1 MKRGDLVTKKWLTA
15 LFMSMFKNANAIDE
29 SQIKQLTS
37 LQIVATLK
45 DNQTH
50 EVTNY
55 SEKLST
61 LNNQYF
67 AGIYELG
74 TENLLFQSLYDEIQ
88 KVL

>member
-1 MKRGDLVTKKWLTA
+1 MKRGDLVTKEWLTA
-15 LFMSMFKNANAIDE
+15 QFMSMFKSANAVDE

-37 LQIVATLK
+37 LQVF
-45 DNQTH
+45 
-50 EVTNY
+50 VTDEDGGTTY
-55 SEKLST
+55 VSEKLST

-74 TENLLFQSLYDEIQ
+74 TDNLLFQSLYDEIQ

>member
-1 MKRGDLVTKKWLTA
+1 MKRGDLVTKEWLTA
-15 LFMSMFKNANAIDE
+15 LFMSMFKSTNAVDE

-37 LQIVATLK
+37 LQVFVTDE
-45 DNQTH
+45 DNGTTY
-50 EVTNY
+50 V

-74 TENLLFQSLYDEIQ
+74 TDNLLFQSLYDEIQ

>member
-1 MKRGDLVTKKWLTA
+1 MKRGDLVTKEWLTA
-15 LFMSMFKNANAIDE
+15 LFMSMFKSANAVDE

-37 LQIVATLK
+37 LQVF
-45 DNQTH
+45 
-50 EVTNY
+50 VTDVDGETTY
-55 SEKLST
+55 VSEKLST

>member
-1 MKRGDLVTKKWLTA
+1 MKRGDLVTKEWLTA
-15 LFMSMFKNANAIDE
+15 LFMSMFKSANAVDE

-37 LQIVATLK
+37 LQIVSTLTDK
-45 DNQTH
+45 NTGL
-50 EVTNY
+50 VTNY

>member
-1 MKRGDLVTKKWLTA
+1 MKRGDLVTKEWLTA
-15 LFMSMFKNANAIDE
+15 LFMSMFKSANAVDE

-37 LQIVATLK
+37 LQVFVTDE
-45 DNQTH
+45 DNGTTY
-50 EVTNY
+50 V

-74 TENLLFQSLYDEIQ
+74 TDNLLFQSLYDEIQ

>member
-1 MKRGDLVTKKWLTA
+1 MKRGDLVTKEWLTA
-15 LFMSMFKNANAIDE
+15 VFVSMFRSANSIDE

-37 LQIVATLK
+37 LQIVSTLT
-45 DNQTH
+45 DENTGLI
-50 EVTNY
+50 TNY

>member
-1 MKRGDLVTKKWLTA
+1 MKRGDLVTKEWLTA
-15 LFMSMFKNANAIDE
+15 QFMSMFKSANAVDE

-37 LQIVATLK
+37 LQVFITDEDGGTTYV
-45 DNQTH
+45 
-50 EVTNY
+50 

-61 LNNQYF
+61 LNNQYL

-74 TENLLFQSLYDEIQ
+74 TNNLLFQSLYDEIQ

>member
-1 MKRGDLVTKKWLTA
+1 MKRGDLVTKEWLTA
-15 LFMSMFKNANAIDE
+15 LFMSMFKSANAIDE

-37 LQIVATLK
+37 LQVFVTDE
-45 DNQTH
+45 DNGTTY
-50 EVTNY
+50 V

-74 TENLLFQSLYDEIQ
+74 TNNLLFQSLYDEIQ